1 MEEPEQEAADD
12 PDVDSGHFFRV
23 LAIAL
28 YLLDTKYSIDLFSFT
43 KIQRMFFTSWSPS
56 YPISIVRCSV
66 SFPFSHE
73 MTCLIINSFIY
84 SFE

>member
-28 YLLDTKYSIDLFSFT
+28 YLLDTKYSIDLFNFT

-56 YPISIVRCSV
+56 YPISIVRCSA

-73 MTCLIINSFIY
+73 MTCIIMYSFIY